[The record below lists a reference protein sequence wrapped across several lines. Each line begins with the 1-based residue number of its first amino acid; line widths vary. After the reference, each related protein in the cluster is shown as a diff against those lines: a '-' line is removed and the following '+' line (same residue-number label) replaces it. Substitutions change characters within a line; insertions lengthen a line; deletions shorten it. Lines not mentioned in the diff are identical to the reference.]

1 MWPSSLRLQLLGERM
16 GLMITPSELGLSSHF
31 SSFRTFADGVSQF
44 DLASKIAYS
53 PYRFRGLCAQAGTG
67 KSLVN
72 LTSSQILSPSRCLY
86 LTVNKSLQSQLLSDC
101 EDSSIKMFNLTGH
114 SSYPCMRGQDSECT
128 EGANC
133 SYWQDVKRSLTYPYI
148 CTNVHNWV
156 SIAKVGD
163 GDRFG
168 KFDYIIIDEAHNLES
183 LLCDLLTLKFYEQTI
198 DELLDLQ
205 IPESLDLQEWIDWST
220 IARGYCEREFDRS
233 QALDDGRISTTTK
246 RLTRLL
252 SDLET
257 LSNVQRDW
265 IVKPLDRERGVSITP
280 VFASDYAETFLFRS
294 VSEITLCSA
303 TLTSKDFEYLGIP
316 TSEYELLDV
325 DTGFDP
331 NRAPFYYWPTQ
342 PIDYS
347 ISEGQ
352 LIQVVRRMGQIISS
366 RQSIGWKGLTHS
378 ISYKWAKRVADLSRD
393 ISGPEILTHQPH
405 NSRQI
410 IDAWMEDSS
419 PSHIASPILGE
430 GIDLKGDL
438 CRYQIIFKVPMQDSR
453 DPLIAARKKRD
464 KKYTLY
470 LAGKDI
476 LQMKGRVQR
485 EECDFGETFLLD
497 KYWERY
503 MRKAIPWPKHF
514 TRTWKDIDRPPEPIR
529 F

>member
-1 MWPSSLRLQLLGERM
+1 MIPSDF
-16 GLMITPSELGLSSHF
+16 GLSSRF
-31 SSFRTFADGVSQF
+31 SSFRSFANGITQF
-44 DLASKIAYS
+44 DLADKIANS
-53 PYRFRGLCAQAGTG
+53 PFRFRGLCAQAGSG
-67 KSLVN
+67 KSLIN
-72 LTSSQILSPSRCLY
+72 LTSSVLLSPSRTLY

-133 SYWQDVKRSLTYPYI
+133 PYWQDVKRSLTYSYV

-156 SIAKVGD
+156 SIARVGD
-163 GDRFG
+163 QNRFG
-168 KFDYIIIDEAHNLES
+168 KFDYLIIDEAHNLES
-183 LLCDLLTLKFYEQTI
+183 LLCDLLSLKFYEQTI
-198 DELLDLQ
+198 DDLLGVRCPDSTNLCT
-205 IPESLDLQEWIDWST
+205 WIDWSK
-220 IARGYCEREFDRS
+220 IVLPACGSELDRS
-233 QALDDGRISTTTK
+233 ESLDDGRISTRTK

-257 LSNVQRDW
+257 LSKVEKDW
-265 IVKPLDRERGVSITP
+265 IVKSLDREKGFSITP
-280 VFASDYAETFLFRS
+280 VFASEYSEQYLFRNIP
-294 VSEITLCSA
+294 EISLCSA
-303 TLTSKDFEYLGIP
+303 TLTSKDFEYLGI
-316 TSEYELLDV
+316 SSDQFELLDV

-331 NRAPFYYWPTQ
+331 SRSPFYYWPTEL
-342 PIDYS
+342 IDYS
-347 ISEGQ
+347 LSDGQ
-352 LIQVVRRMGQIISS
+352 LIRIVRRMNQIIQS
-366 RQSIGWKGLTHS
+366 RQSMGYKGLTHS
-378 ISYKWAKRVADLSRD
+378 ISYKWAERIKSQLREIGGAD
-393 ISGPEILTHQPH
+393 IITHTSY
-405 NSRQI
+405 NSRVM
-410 IDAWMEDSS
+410 IDSWMRDSS

-476 LQMKGRVQR
+476 LQMKGRPMR
-485 EECDFGETFLLD
+485 EESDFGETFLLD
-497 KYWERY
+497 RYWERY

-514 TRTWKDIDRPPEPIR
+514 TRTWRDISSLPEPIR